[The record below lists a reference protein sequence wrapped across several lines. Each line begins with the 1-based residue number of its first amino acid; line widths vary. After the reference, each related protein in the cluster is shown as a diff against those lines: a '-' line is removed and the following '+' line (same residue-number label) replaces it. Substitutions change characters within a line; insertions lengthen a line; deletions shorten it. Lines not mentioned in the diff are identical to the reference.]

1 MSKGIEFRESGY
13 AGAIA
18 DALNLSEPRQAVESV
33 KQIVIREISELDRGA
48 VVKSTDYF
56 NHTFAPD
63 LVLHWPR
70 DTAVERSVYLRFT
83 DDVEYLADGLSK
95 IDDAYPFVF
104 GLTPPAADARDLQ
117 QLDETASR
125 RNALVTDPT
134 ALEAFIHEQTSE
146 PVLSLMS
153 NAVVQG
159 GRGFLD
165 HESISSVTNII
176 ANGFRGAMDLDSGPT
191 GLAVGLVDRVLVGQQ
206 AGRMSRLLQSMWI
219 SSGGSSA
226 SFPGRLDISEGL
238 NELGL
243 EFLLNFEL
251 VEDLEFW
258 KRLGRRVTISEIAE
272 LEIASPSPNLQ
283 RLMQANLD
291 HLWARGCAVV
301 PMDKLTIFALDDE
314 DEGVDQD
321 FLWVIDNRCLA
332 LKGNGFTAYV
342 SEQVEQV
349 RGRVWQVG
357 PGIDV
362 EELRSRAGQVQFNS
376 LKLSDGRDALMFD
389 SDDVIGDPRLSNLAS
404 SFSPSARVHVG
415 QATLESGQNVN
426 LDFRDLVASAVTVSK
441 PLVRDLLEM
450 CVPIFV
456 VLSFEELTSLRQK
469 LATPTELD
477 QPTLFDDL

>member
-1 MSKGIEFRESGY
+1 
-13 AGAIA
+13 
-18 DALNLSEPRQAVESV
+18 
-33 KQIVIREISELDRGA
+33 
-48 VVKSTDYF
+48 
-56 NHTFAPD
+56 
-63 LVLHWPR
+63 
-70 DTAVERSVYLRFT
+70 
-83 DDVEYLADGLSK
+83 
-95 IDDAYPFVF
+95 
-104 GLTPPAADARDLQ
+104 
-117 QLDETASR
+117 
-125 RNALVTDPT
+125 VTDPT